1 MSAANPQQLAQ
12 HPSFQHEQ
20 NYMSQ
25 NRSTNAFNPSNQFDW
40 RI

>member
-1 MSAANPQQLAQ
+1 MSTGNPQQLSQ

-20 NYMSQ
+20 DYMSQ
-25 NRSTNAFNPSNQFDW
+25 NRSGRIPYPSSQMDW

>member
-1 MSAANPQQLAQ
+1 MSAGNPQQLAQ

-20 NYMSQ
+20 DYLSRNRPGQATYPSSQ
-25 NRSTNAFNPSNQFDW
+25 MDW